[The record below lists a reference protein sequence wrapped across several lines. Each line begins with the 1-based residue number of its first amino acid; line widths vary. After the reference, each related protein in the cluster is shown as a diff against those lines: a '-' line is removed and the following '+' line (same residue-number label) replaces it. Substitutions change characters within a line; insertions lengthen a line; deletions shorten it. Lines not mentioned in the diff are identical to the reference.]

1 MGPSRSRHV
10 TVNKWRAS
18 ARRCYTRSHAASHA
32 APYPQV
38 ARIKEELSLETA
50 LPIAKA
56 VAEANTVM
64 GIEPQGPLAKQV
76 ETLLTELGV
85 IS

>member
-38 ARIKEELSLETA
+38 ARIKEELSLETCNRH
-50 LPIAKA
+50 
-56 VAEANTVM
+56 VTVM
-64 GIEPQGPLAKQV
+64 
-76 ETLLTELGV
+76 
-85 IS
+85 

>member
-1 MGPSRSRHV
+1 MAQ
-10 TVNKWRAS
+10 K
-18 ARRCYTRSHAASHA
+18 
-32 APYPQV
+32 V
-38 ARIKEELSLETA
+38 ARIKEELSLENS
-50 LPIAKA
+50 LQIAKA
-56 VAEANTVM
+56 VAEANSMM

>member
-1 MGPSRSRHV
+1 MPAPVFRGSLAP
-10 TVNKWRAS
+10 RALW
-18 ARRCYTRSHAASHA
+18 
-32 APYPQV
+32 
-38 ARIKEELSLETA
+38 LSLEGG

-56 VAEANTVM
+56 VAEANVMM